1 MIKANS
7 LYKRRESLLKQKEIW
22 EGATELKEI
31 DVVTNERIRMTDCSF
46 LDFFVVKTLALGNI
60 EKELKEVQAEF
71 DEL

>member
-1 MIKANS
+1 MI
-7 LYKRRESLLKQKEIW
+7 
-22 EGATELKEI
+22 KEI

-46 LDFFVVKTLALGNI
+46 LDFFVIKTLALGNI